1 MLKNYRIS
9 EEQKE
14 MLLNDVINK
23 VSSEGTSL
31 VEVAFEL
38 LVLRPRNEGSE
49 EDISEFVDQ
58 CNIISEMIQNEEEFE
73 DDQNDDT
80 EVNFS

>member
-1 MLKNYRIS
+1 
-9 EEQKE
+9 